1 MPRFYR
7 LRFALSLFVLSFA
20 LLLAVGCGSS
30 QSTADTTGDA
40 AAEAEEPAP
49 EIDPKKGMTQEQI
62 ATMYQGQPD
71 QVVTNS
77 DGTKTWRYH
86 MNAGE
91 RWIPYNFGYEPEYH
105 VIHFDKDGRVESY
118 SLAE

>member
-1 MPRFYR
+1 MPLLNR
-7 LRFALSLFVLSFA
+7 LSFPICLLILSFA

-30 QSTADTTGDA
+30 QSTGDTDGTA
-40 AAEAEEPAP
+40 QAEEAAP
-49 EIDPKKGMTQEQI
+49 EIDPKKGMTKDEI

-77 DGTKTWRYH
+77 DGTITWRYH

-105 VIHFDKDGRVESY
+105 VIHFDEEGLVKSY